1 MPEEKQPSDA
11 MLKAFAAV
19 RTVRGLEPF
28 PTWPY
33 KRAFSKDE
41 LIENPDLAWDA
52 FLSIVGD
59 ASHEELSLNQQIAYL
74 GYWYEAE
81 IYNGGHWQFFR
92 NSAGRY
98 VTETIAALPVLGA
111 ETQARLLKEA
121 FERIRAQPEL
131 TKRGDA
137 RARPFDD
144 IDRAY
149 WQCKPEL
156 DELLHRYVDEHLGDF
171 ILFREDTRS

>member
-1 MPEEKQPSDA
+1 MAEEKQPSDA

-28 PTWPY
+28 RAWPY
-33 KRAFSKDE
+33 KRALSKDE
-41 LIENPDLAWDA
+41 LIEDPDLAWDA
-52 FLSIVGD
+52 FVSIVGD
-59 ASHEELSLNQQIAYL
+59 ASYEELSPNQQVAYL

-81 IYNGGHWQFFR
+81 IYNGGHRQFFR

-111 ETQARLLKEA
+111 ETHARLLKEA
-121 FERIRAQPEL
+121 FERTRVEPEL
-131 TKRGDA
+131 AKRSAA

-156 DELLHRYVDEHLGDF
+156 EELLHRYVDEHLGDF
-171 ILFREDTRS
+171 ILFREDT